1 MAINGLT
8 GAGDGKPV
16 GRASGPDRAAKT
28 PDHRLPEAALL
39 PFNADAFLSSENLKI
54 LQVYVERVARGAEV
68 RPEVVAAARK
78 ALENGE
84 LDRPEAFE
92 RAANAILS
100 SDDLG
105 LEHAPPPP
113 PDAPKP
119 AK

>member
-16 GRASGPDRAAKT
+16 GRASGPERAGKT
-28 PDHRLPEAALL
+28 PEQRLPEASLL
-39 PFNADAFLSSENLKI
+39 PFNADAFLSSENLRI
-54 LQVYVERVARGAEV
+54 LQVYVDRVARGSEV

-92 RAANAILS
+92 RAASAILA

-105 LEHAPPPP
+105 LELAPPPSVDP
-113 PDAPKP
+113 PAP